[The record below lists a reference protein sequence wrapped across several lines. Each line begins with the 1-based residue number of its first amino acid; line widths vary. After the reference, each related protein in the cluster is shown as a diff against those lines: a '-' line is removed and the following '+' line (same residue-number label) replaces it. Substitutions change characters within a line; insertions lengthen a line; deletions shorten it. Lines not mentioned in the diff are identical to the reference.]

1 MWKFLRF
8 ISKVAQ
14 AARRIQ
20 GSVLAPLERLLERLV
35 ENNYTAGRDEVK
47 SWPSYVELE
56 MRVGEV
62 LGRYG
67 VAAEAVPAVMN
78 ELLPVGLEWLD
89 GVIPEEEIEPVVEAL
104 RRL

>member
-8 ISKVAQ
+8 ISKVAA

-20 GSVLAPLERLLERLV
+20 GSVLAPLERLI

-47 SWPSYVELE
+47 SWPTYVELE

-62 LGRYG
+62 LAKYG
-67 VAAEAVPAVMN
+67 VAAELVPAAMD
-78 ELLPVGLEWLD
+78 ELLPVGLEWFD
-89 GVIPEEEIEPVVEAL
+89 GVIPEEQIEPVVEAL